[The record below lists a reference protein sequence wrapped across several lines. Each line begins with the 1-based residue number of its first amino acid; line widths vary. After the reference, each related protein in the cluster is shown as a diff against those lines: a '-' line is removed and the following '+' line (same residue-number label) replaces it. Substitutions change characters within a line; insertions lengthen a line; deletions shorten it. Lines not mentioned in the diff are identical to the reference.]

1 MEQGL
6 VKKDLLGFQWLRNIK
21 SKVYPFWRLDTLFSN
36 KRYMNIE
43 IIKNGG
49 WHFTSIKK
57 PKEIFYKLSNFMHHL
72 EFEESGLTLKDM
84 ENMVNQKKYYMI
96 IQLLK
101 KIKNIQAT

>member
-1 MEQGL
+1 
-6 VKKDLLGFQWLRNIK
+6 
-21 SKVYPFWRLDTLFSN
+21 
-36 KRYMNIE
+36 MNIE

-84 ENMVNQKKYYMI
+84 ENMVNQKKILYDHTVA
-96 IQLLK
+96 QEEK
-101 KIKNIQAT
+101 KYTGNFTLDKVSTEILPNYIKENLSLYKEWID

>member
-1 MEQGL
+1 
-6 VKKDLLGFQWLRNIK
+6 
-21 SKVYPFWRLDTLFSN
+21 
-36 KRYMNIE
+36 MNIE

-84 ENMVNQKKYYMI
+84 ENMVNQKKILYDHTVAQEDKKYTGNLTLDKVSTEILPNYMKENLSLYKEWI
-96 IQLLK
+96 D
-101 KIKNIQAT
+101 